1 MINLVGQSLQNGKY
15 SLERELGR
23 GSFGITY
30 QATNLFLERE
40 VAIKMLAPVWRQN
53 SNLTEWVERFQ
64 NEAKRLAK
72 CSHPNIVRVLDFFV
86 ENGYPYIVMDYI
98 RGQTLAQI
106 VSDGNPLSETIA
118 IEYINQTGKALSAV
132 HEQALLLHQDVK
144 PKNLILCQD
153 NQQVILI
160 DFGIAREFKGEK
172 LNNYKYLLSE
182 GYAPIEQYLVDSP
195 RTIATDIYG
204 LAATLYTLLTGKTP
218 PSAIS
223 RVHGCILE
231 PPCQIRPELS
241 QTVSEAVMWG
251 MALEAENRPSSVS
264 EWLAR
269 LTINSPK
276 AIAPVKSASSK
287 LVNPI
292 LGTASL
298 RYLANYRRKMAFLTG
313 TAVLALGIL
322 LTVILTK
329 SRQAPSIISGVPS
342 TNGSF
347 QTRRTIDNNSS
358 FARESSQE
366 PSLPSQSPPIPSQ
379 KLVSNQKLPV
389 KTVSSSLE
397 SNSQNKPQTN
407 LKLAES
413 EPKLDRESDTKYQE
427 AATNVSLKQSDP
439 APISIPSSVTP
450 QLFVNTKTSVK
461 PKPAIFSSGKTNPSI
476 QAKERS
482 QPQIFANSSS
492 VPIANRQPEILINRK
507 EPKKIQKIKPPK
519 KSKPI
524 DRRKPNLRS
533 IRGKMK

>member
-1 MINLVGQSLQNGKY
+1 M
-15 SLERELGR
+15 
-23 GSFGITY
+23 
-30 QATNLFLERE
+30 
-40 VAIKMLAPVWRQN
+40 
-53 SNLTEWVERFQ
+53 
-64 NEAKRLAK
+64 
-72 CSHPNIVRVLDFFV
+72 
-86 ENGYPYIVMDYI
+86 
-98 RGQTLAQI
+98 
-106 VSDGNPLSETIA
+106 
-118 IEYINQTGKALSAV
+118 
-132 HEQALLLHQDVK
+132 
-144 PKNLILCQD
+144 
-153 NQQVILI
+153 
-160 DFGIAREFKGEK
+160 
-172 LNNYKYLLSE
+172 
-182 GYAPIEQYLVDSP
+182 
-195 RTIATDIYG
+195 
-204 LAATLYTLLTGKTP
+204 AATLYTLLTGKTP

-313 TAVLALGIL
+313 TAVFGLGIL

-329 SRQAPSIISGVPS
+329 SKQAPSMISGVPS

-347 QTRRTIDNNSS
+347 QTRRTINNNNS
-358 FARESSQE
+358 FAHESPQTQVSSESSQ
-366 PSLPSQSPPIPSQ
+366 SLTIPSQ

-407 LKLAES
+407 LNLAES
-413 EPKLDRESDTKYQE
+413 EPKLDRESNAKYQE
-427 AATNVSLKQSDP
+427 AATSVSLKQSNP
-439 APISIPSSVTP
+439 APRSIPSSVTP

-492 VPIANRQPEILINRK
+492 VPITNRQPEILLNRK